1 MLRLFLELLPCLAI
15 GLLLGQRWPQL
26 PARLAPLLVR
36 WGVPFGLVGLLLRS
50 GLHRE
55 LLGAGLMAAFG
66 TGSGLLLIRWLPPL
80 CRQLNTS
87 SLRLGSV
94 VGNTAYW
101 GLPAALALLPAAA
114 IGQVITYDLVGTL
127 LTWSLGPLLLEG
139 IPPTA
144 GPVLRALR
152 DSPASRGLLIALL
165 LQLTPWSDAVA
176 TALWWPARITVL
188 LALTVVGMRLGVMR
202 RERGIPLPAGGGLP
216 LALTMKLVLFPA
228 LMLGLA
234 WLLHLPALVR
244 DAVVLQAAAPTA
256 VSVLLLSEAA
266 TARESS
272 RRPAAAGDLVDS
284 AAALVF
290 WGTALALV
298 TVPLW
303 WQLLVGLPG

>member
-1 MLRLFLELLPCLAI
+1 VLRLFLELLPCLAI
-15 GLLLGQRWPQL
+15 GLLLGQRWPLL
-26 PARLAPLLVR
+26 PGRLAPLLVR

-50 GLHRE
+50 GLHRN
-55 LLGAGLMAAFG
+55 LLSAGLMAAIG
-66 TGSGLLLIRWLPPL
+66 TASGLLLIRWLPPL
-80 CRQLNTS
+80 HRQLSTS

-114 IGQVITYDLVGTL
+114 IAQAITYDLVATL

-139 IPPTA
+139 SPPTA
-144 GPVLRALR
+144 GPVLRGLR
-152 DSPASRGLLIALL
+152 DSPASQGLLIALV
-165 LQLTPWSDAVA
+165 LQLTPWSGAVA
-176 TALWWPARITVL
+176 AALWWPARITVL

-202 RERGIPLPAGGGLP
+202 RERGIQPPTGAGLR
-216 LALTMKLVLFPA
+216 LALAMKLVFFPA
-228 LMLGLA
+228 LMLALAGL
-234 WLLHLPALVR
+234 LRLPALVR

-266 TARESS
+266 AARKSGLQ
-272 RRPAAAGDLVDS
+272 PAGTDDLVDS

-290 WGTALALV
+290 WGTALALL

-303 WQLLVGLPG
+303 WQLLAGLPG